1 MPLTR
6 KLPPFKI
13 NKGGLRRSL
22 KVEKDFKFTI
32 PELDKLRK
40 MVERGKPFTY
50 RGTLVIPTLKL
61 RRQIIFGRNLMKMQE
76 NWRKR
81 TAKKKNKV

>member
-1 MPLTR
+1 MPLTQ
-6 KLPPFKI
+6 KLPFKI

-40 MVERGKPFTY
+40 MVE
-50 RGTLVIPTLKL
+50 L
-61 RRQIIFGRNLMKMQE
+61 E
-76 NWRKR
+76 NPLNIVELHNPR
-81 TAKKKNKV
+81 T

>member
-1 MPLTR
+1 MLTL

-22 KVEKDFKFTI
+22 KVEKDFKFLYI

-40 MVERGKPFTY
+40 MVELGKPFKY
-50 RGTLVIPTLKL
+50 RGT
-61 RRQIIFGRNLMKMQE
+61 
-76 NWRKR
+76 
-81 TAKKKNKV
+81 

>member
-22 KVEKDFKFTI
+22 KVDKDFKFTI

-40 MVERGKPFTY
+40 MVERGKPFKY

-81 TAKKKNKV
+81 TAKKNKKV